1 MYVSGCVLI
10 KQYSVNVRE
19 KELIL
24 CTFRRT
30 SAVEPGELWRKKR
43 IYLQRH
49 TCNASLANTE
59 SGLGVEALSS
69 HSQRPDAD
77 GIGAAINSHHAVLGL
92 REKLSCRVHREST
105 KGEYVYMERER
116 QTDKQ
121 TQRETERQR
130 QRDRVGQR
138 QTETERQR
146 QTNRQ
151 TETKTE
157 RQREKDTE
165 TQIQRM
171 KWEERDRERHR
182 QRQRETES
190 ERERDRQRDKDR
202 DTERERHTDTE
213 TGNEMRRERQTERR
227 RERIRKRV
235 YRGKELDLSAPESN
249 ALFLVN

>member
-130 QRDRVGQR
+130 Q
-138 QTETERQR
+138 
-146 QTNRQ
+146 TNRQ

-171 KWEERDRERHR
+171 K
-182 QRQRETES
+182 
-190 ERERDRQRDKDR
+190 
-202 DTERERHTDTE
+202 
-213 TGNEMRRERQTERR
+213 
-227 RERIRKRV
+227 
-235 YRGKELDLSAPESN
+235 
-249 ALFLVN
+249 